1 MSTFPSISA
10 PHYPSKEKL
19 VQRKIT
25 STFENGIEFGRKT
38 STIPKREFELMWTSM
53 SEADYQTLEAFFIA
67 QGAEPFNWTDPATST
82 AYVVRFPQGQLDSSH
97 LWNGRRSVSI
107 VLHEIPN
114 APAPAP

>member
-1 MSTFPSISA
+1 MSTFPAISA

-25 STFENGIEFGRKT
+25 TQFENGIEFARRT
-38 STIPKREFELMWTSM
+38 STVGKRVFELMWTSM
-53 SEADYQTLEAFFIA
+53 SEADFQTLEAFFTS
-67 QGAEPFNWTDPATST
+67 QGTEPFNWTDPATNT
-82 AYVVRFPQGQLDSSH
+82 AYVVRFPMGELESTH
-97 LWNGRRSVSI
+97 LWNGRRSLSL